1 VYWVL
6 LKRREE
12 RFSLSF
18 ALVGLNF
25 NPTNQPTLGEVDGLG
40 ENRLISSVYWIQ
52 DIYDVL
58 TL

>member
-25 NPTNQPTLGEVDGLG
+25 NPTNQNDGLSSSWKKRG
-40 ENRLISSVYWIQ
+40 QLRLKANVGTYFFL
-52 DIYDVL
+52 V
-58 TL
+58 